1 MSNVYENLGVRP
13 IINAYAPMTRLGG
26 GVMPREVAD
35 AMHEATQF
43 CVDIAELQM
52 GASKIIAQITGAEA
66 GCVTSGAAAGL
77 LVGTAACVAGMDP
90 AKMSRLPD
98 VRGMKN
104 EVIAMRSQ
112 RNSYDHA
119 IRATGV
125 TMVEVGFCDRFTD
138 VASATRKHG
147 RSKLPLRSGPQ
158 PSII

>member
-1 MSNVYENLGVRP
+1 MSNVYENLGVRT

-26 GVMPREVAD
+26 GVMPVEVAD
-35 AMHEATQF
+35 AMRAATQF

-52 GASKIIAQITGAEA
+52 AASRIIAQVTGAPA
-66 GCVTSGAAAGL
+66 GCVTAGAAAGL
-77 LVGTAACVAGMDP
+77 VVGTAACVTGLDL

-98 VRGMKN
+98 VTGMKN

-125 TMVEVGFCDRFTD
+125 TMVDVGFSDRYTD
-138 VASATRKHG
+138 VGVRDT
-147 RSKLPLRSGPQ
+147 
-158 PSII
+158 